1 MTHARRE
8 MIIGLALVLASA
20 AWCWATIVTIPGA
33 DDATRLGSRGF
44 PLELGILLGLLG
56 LWVALMSLRQQSA
69 APENAEGDARI
80 PLGTELWAIAST
92 LFLIVGY
99 AIAMEQLG
107 FLIATVVVIVVAIV
121 GVLGLLRPVLIAG
134 LAVGMAGGIYL
145 VFGKLL
151 GVYLP
156 HGQLI
161 DLTF

>member
-1 MTHARRE
+1 
-8 MIIGLALVLASA
+8 
-20 AWCWATIVTIPGA
+20 
-33 DDATRLGSRGF
+33 
-44 PLELGILLGLLG
+44 
-56 LWVALMSLRQQSA
+56 
-69 APENAEGDARI
+69 
-80 PLGTELWAIAST
+80 
-92 LFLIVGY
+92 
-99 AIAMEQLG
+99 MEQLG
-107 FLIATVVVIVVAIV
+107 FLIATVLVIVTAIV